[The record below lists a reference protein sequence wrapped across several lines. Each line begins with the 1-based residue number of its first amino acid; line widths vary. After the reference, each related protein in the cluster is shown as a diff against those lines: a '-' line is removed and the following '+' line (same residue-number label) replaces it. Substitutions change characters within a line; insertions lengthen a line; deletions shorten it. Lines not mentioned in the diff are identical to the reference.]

1 MKEISLLLNFLTIWK
16 TTIIMTKIT
25 AAITAVGKYVPEY
38 VLTNKE
44 LETMVETNDEWITSR
59 TGIKE
64 RRVLKGDGLG
74 TSYMAIKA
82 AEELLQKSDTNPEEI
97 DLIIVGTATP
107 DLPIAS
113 TAAYVAS
120 EIGAVNA
127 FGYDLQAACSSFL
140 FGMSTAASYI
150 ESGRYKK
157 VLLIG
162 ADKMSSIIDYKDRAT
177 CIIFGDGAGAV
188 MFEPNCDGLGL
199 KDEYL
204 RSDGV
209 GRDFLRIEAGGSLMP
224 TTIET
229 VENKK
234 HFVYQ
239 EGKTVFKYAVSN
251 MADVAEKMLTRNNLT
266 DDDIQWLVAHQANKR
281 IIEATANRV
290 GVPSEKVMMN
300 IQNYG
305 NTTSAT
311 LPLLLADY
319 ESQLKKGDNLIFAAF
334 GGGFTWGAAYVKWAY
349 NS

>member
-1 MKEISLLLNFLTIWK
+1 
-16 TTIIMTKIT
+16 MTKIT

-44 LETMVETNDEWITSR
+44 LETMVETNDEWITTR

-64 RRVLKGDGLG
+64 RRVLKGEGLG

-82 AEELLQKSDTNPEEI
+82 AEELLQKSNINPQEI

-120 EIGAVNA
+120 EIGATNA

-140 FGMSTAASYI
+140 FGMSTAAAYI

-162 ADKMSSIIDYKDRAT
+162 ADKMSSIIDYNDRAT
-177 CIIFGDGAGAV
+177 CIIFGDGAGAAL
-188 MFEPNCDGLGL
+188 FEPNYEGLGL
-199 KDEYL
+199 QDEYL
-204 RSDGV
+204 RSDGI

-224 TTIET
+224 TTPET
-229 VENKK
+229 VAQNK

-239 EGKTVFKYAVSN
+239 EGKTVFKYAVSS
-251 MADVAEKMLTRNNLT
+251 MADVAERMLTRNNLT
-266 DDDIQWLVAHQANKR
+266 EKDIQWLAAHQANKR
-281 IIEATANRV
+281 IIEATAKRV

>member
-1 MKEISLLLNFLTIWK
+1 
-16 TTIIMTKIT
+16 MTKIS
-25 AAITAVGKYVPEY
+25 AAITAVGKYVPDY
-38 VLTNKE
+38 ILTNKE
-44 LETMVETNDEWITSR
+44 LETYVDTNDEWITTR

-64 RRVLKGDGLG
+64 RRILKGEGLG
-74 TSYMAIKA
+74 TSYLAIKS
-82 AEELLQKSDTNPEEI
+82 AEDLIAKGNINPAEI
-97 DLIIVGTATP
+97 DMVIVGTATP
-107 DLPIAS
+107 DLPVAS

-127 FGYDLQAACSSFL
+127 FAYDLQAACSSFL
-140 FGMSTAASYI
+140 YGMSTAASYI

-177 CIIFGDGAGAV
+177 CIIFGDGAGAAL
-188 MFEPNCDGLGL
+188 FEPNEEGLGL
-199 KDEYL
+199 QDEYL

-224 TTIET
+224 TTIDT
-229 VENKK
+229 VKANK

-251 MADVAEKMLTRNNLT
+251 MAEVSEKMLTRNSLT
-266 DDDIQWLVAHQANKR
+266 EKDIQWLVPHQANKR

-290 GVPSEKVMMN
+290 GVGPEKVMMN
-300 IQNYG
+300 IQKYG
-305 NTTSAT
+305 NTTSGT

-334 GGGFTWGAAYVKWAY
+334 GGGFTWGAIYLKWAY